1 MKEKFINFLRRY
13 IKNDKLVDFIDKRYD
28 VLVYLV
34 FGGLTTVVNFAV
46 LFPCVN
52 VLGMSPTVGNT
63 VAWIVAVAFAYVTNK
78 PFVFESHDWSVSVVG
93 PELAKFVSTRI
104 GSLVIEDVILF
115 VTVQTF
121 GWNLAIWKLVTQVL
135 VIIINYVGSKLL
147 VFRKK

>member
-1 MKEKFINFLRRY
+1 MKEKILGFFRRY
-13 IKNDKLVDFIDKRYD
+13 VKNDELVDFIEKRYD
-28 VLVYLV
+28 LLVYLV
-34 FGGLTTVVNFAV
+34 FGGLTTVVNFVV

-78 PFVFESHDWSVSVVG
+78 PFVFESHDWSMKVVG
-93 PELAKFVSTRI
+93 SELAKFVSTRI
-104 GSLVIEDVILF
+104 SSLVIEDAILF
-115 VTVQTF
+115 VTVQTL

-135 VIIINYVGSKLL
+135 VIIVNYVGSKLL